1 MTTSFTY
8 KETPYDPK
16 KSFIDILNAEGRDGW
31 RFHSM
36 AQRMSGS
43 TDFKTG
49 QPKVEL
55 VMIFERQRLAIEKPS

>member
-1 MTTSFTY
+1 MATTYQY
-8 KETPYDPK
+8 KELPFDMK
-16 KSFIDILNAEGRDGW
+16 KPLIDILNDQGRDGW

-36 AQRMSGS
+36 AQKLSGG

-55 VMIFERQRLAIEKPS
+55 MIILERQQTSILKPS